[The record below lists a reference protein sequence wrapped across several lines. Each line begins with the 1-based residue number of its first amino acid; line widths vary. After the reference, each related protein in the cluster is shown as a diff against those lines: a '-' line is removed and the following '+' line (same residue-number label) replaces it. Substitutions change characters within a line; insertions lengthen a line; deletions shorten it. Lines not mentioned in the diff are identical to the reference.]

1 MYLMFFYFFFFQVR
15 DYDFREH
22 LSTIAPTEQ
31 RDMVLGNDA
40 NSWSYLYFPIFSA
53 SDLRIYKQCP
63 FDVPTLNKRKKKVN
77 WCYKHTS
84 SGSVKFSSFL
94 YFFLL
99 SSIVTISFEFK
110 VSPPPLPPP
119 APTPTKARGTSTRP
133 ATPTQPRRDSRLR
146 KVSSA
151 ILARNNSCVY
161 STWLLWH
168 AGFQAS
174 FVFSM

>member
-1 MYLMFFYFFFFQVR
+1 MALHFNTAGDCVFMYLMFFISLVFQVR

-77 WCYKHTS
+77 
-84 SGSVKFSSFL
+84 
-94 YFFLL
+94 
-99 SSIVTISFEFK
+99 
-110 VSPPPLPPP
+110 
-119 APTPTKARGTSTRP
+119 
-133 ATPTQPRRDSRLR
+133 
-146 KVSSA
+146 
-151 ILARNNSCVY
+151 
-161 STWLLWH
+161 
-168 AGFQAS
+168 
-174 FVFSM
+174 

>member
-1 MYLMFFYFFFFQVR
+1 MDQILIRKQPSISTQQVFLCFLFFLVSQVR

-77 WCYKHTS
+77 WCYKQ
-84 SGSVKFSSFL
+84 SSFRPP
-94 YFFLL
+94 FLVL
-99 SSIVTISFEFK
+99 LVNYCDVTISFKFK
-110 VSPPPLPPP
+110 VSPPPQQPLPP
-119 APTPTKARGTSTRP
+119 APTKARGTSTRP
-133 ATPTQPRRDSRLR
+133 ATPTQPRRGDGEETN
-146 KVSSA
+146 V
-151 ILARNNSCVY
+151 
-161 STWLLWH
+161 
-168 AGFQAS
+168 
-174 FVFSM
+174 